1 MELLWLLIAFTLGFA
16 LSRVGLPPLVGYL
29 ATGFVMAG
37 LKLEPGA
44 LLEPLAHLGVLL
56 LLFTLGLTMDWRQFA
71 RREVAGAGF
80 LHLVASTLFYAAVL
94 LAFGVSAWMALL
106 IAVALA
112 NPSSVVMGKSLESRG
127 ELRSLHGRLAVGISV
142 FQDVFALTALVLVTA
157 RTPTPWA
164 LLLLGLPLLRPLLAA
179 LLTRVGHDEL
189 LLLLAL
195 ALTLGLA
202 ETTHAVGLTPEI
214 GALLAG
220 ALLAGHAQV
229 HELERLLFGLRETFL
244 VGFFV
249 LIGLQGVPTLGQVGE
264 ALLLAALL
272 PVKVVLLFALQRWTG
287 LRARTSFLVAI
298 ALATYSEFTLVL
310 ASLAVEAGTLG
321 PEMATTLSL
330 AVAFTMLVASPL
342 NRYVHALH
350 ARLDPYIHEE
360 RGSVRGQDV
369 EPTHLGAARWLVMGM
384 GRTGGAVYKFLDARG
399 ERVVG
404 FDSDLAKVER
414 HLKKGRRVLYA
425 DAEDPD
431 LWKHLKLAQLQGVLL
446 AMPDLEAKCSAIV
459 AIKARGYTGLI
470 AATSLHLEEDE
481 PLTAAGATLIVHPY
495 ADAGERFAERTL
507 EAWQRALPPVTPA

>member
-1 MELLWLLIAFTLGFA
+1 MELLWLLIAFLLGFA

-29 ATGFVMAG
+29 STGFLMAG
-37 LKLEPGA
+37 FELAPGA
-44 LLEPLAHLGVLL
+44 LLEPLARLGVLL

-71 RREVAGAGF
+71 RREVAGVG
-80 LHLVASTLFYAAVL
+80 LVHLLLSGVLFTAVL
-94 LAFGVSAWMALL
+94 WAAGVPAWMAAL
-106 IAVALA
+106 ISVALT
-112 NPSSVVMGKSLESRG
+112 NPSSVVMGKALESRG

-142 FQDVFALTALVLVTA
+142 FQDVFALVALVLVTS
-157 RTPTPWA
+157 RMPTPWA
-164 LLLLGLPLLRPLLAA
+164 LLLLGLPLLRPLLAR
-179 LLTRVGHDEL
+179 LLSRVGHDEL

-202 ETTHAVGLTPEI
+202 EATRSVGLTPEI

-220 ALLAGHAQV
+220 ALLAGHAQT

-249 LIGLQGVPTLGQVGE
+249 MIGLQGVPTAGQVGE
-264 ALLLAALL
+264 ALLLTALL
-272 PVKVVLLFALQRWTG
+272 PVKVLLLFALQRWTG

-310 ASLAVEAGTLG
+310 AALAVDAGNLQ
-321 PEMATTLSL
+321 PELATTLSL
-330 AVAFTMLVASPL
+330 AVAFTMLIASPL
-342 NRYVHALH
+342 NRYAHALH

-360 RGSVRGQDV
+360 RGSARGQDV

-431 LWKHLKLAQLQGVLL
+431 LWKHLKLSQLRGVLL
-446 AMPDLEAKCSAIV
+446 AMPDLEAKCIAIQ
-459 AIKARGYTGLI
+459 ALKARGYAGMI
-470 AATSLHLEEDE
+470 AATSLHLEEDQ
-481 PLTAAGATLIVHPY
+481 PLFEVGATLIVHPY
-495 ADAGERFAERTL
+495 ADGGERFAERAL
-507 EAWQRALPPVTPA
+507 EAWAQRPPLTPL